1 MPKYKVVVTDQVF
14 PSIEI
19 ERQLLAEHDA
29 TLEVADGTPADVRR
43 RARDADALLNTY
55 FPLNDEAIEALERCR
70 VIARYGIGV
79 DNVDLDA
86 ARARGIV
93 VTNVP
98 DYSVQEVASH
108 ALALLLTLLRRLP
121 EADAYLREGGWAI
134 DPLRPLRRISE
145 LTVGLVGYGR
155 IARQLADWLRALG
168 ARVVAHDPFVED
180 GPDMLSSL
188 DELLRVSD
196 AVSLHVP
203 LTPETRGL
211 IGADQLALMR
221 PQTVLVNTARGGLVV
236 LDELIEA
243 LRAGRIRAAG
253 LDTFDQEPFDPSR
266 IQGVPGLLIT
276 PHMAY
281 YSEEAI
287 RESQAKATTQIIK
300 VLRGE
305 PPDYPV
311 S

>member
-1 MPKYKVVVTDQVF
+1 
-14 PSIEI
+14 
-19 ERQLLAEHDA
+19 
-29 TLEVADGTPADVRR
+29 
-43 RARDADALLNTY
+43 
-55 FPLNDEAIEALERCR
+55 
-70 VIARYGIGV
+70 
-79 DNVDLDA
+79 
-86 ARARGIV
+86 
-93 VTNVP
+93 
-98 DYSVQEVASH
+98 
-108 ALALLLTLLRRLP
+108 
-121 EADAYLREGGWAI
+121 
-134 DPLRPLRRISE
+134 
-145 LTVGLVGYGR
+145 
-155 IARQLADWLRALG
+155 
-168 ARVVAHDPFVED
+168 
-180 GPDMLSSL
+180 MLSSL

-211 IGADQLALMR
+211 IGADQLALMG

-236 LDELIEA
+236 LDELIAA

-266 IQGVPGLLIT
+266 IQSVPGLLIT

-287 RESQAKATTQIIK
+287 RESQTKATTQIIK

-311 S
+311 N